1 MLVKDQF
8 LFDERRRQDPRIV
21 YRWRCYYSLI
31 RLGQH
36 TRQIPR
42 HPRCWATSDGGQLF
56 PVVWLSLS
64 TSSSRAVEVDEVDV
78 VHRSFPH
85 LTADSQDVVPPS

>member
-36 TRQIPR
+36 TRQIP
-42 HPRCWATSDGGQLF
+42 SDGGQLF